1 MLNAPAK
8 IIFLALFF
16 AKISNAQLVPIDE
29 EELSGMAGQAFI
41 TMDQSN
47 NNGLDFTKVTLG
59 LDVETSLNSDL
70 LDIGNYNNGSDIKI
84 ADFGLGSIDSAGNIM
99 PFKVRNPFIELAY
112 DNSSGTGPQN
122 LVGIRLGFGGA
133 QGVLSAGI
141 ASLSGS
147 VDVKVEG
154 PAAPIRD
161 VSSAA
166 WWALSDNSLLTT
178 DAVLIQGHDSN
189 AADYGEPLDY
199 RATYM
204 GIPNGANINCI
215 ANCGLLGG
223 IVGILDVNQC
233 DLLGIGTCYALK
245 DFEALNIGDETTNTY
260 AEGLFISFQSQNVGW
275 VDGSTT
281 KTAGVGAFM
290 NIPEGG
296 IQVDFEEALGGIDR
310 VRTRYVDP
318 YFD

>member
-1 MLNAPAK
+1 MLNTLFRILFCAL
-8 IIFLALFF
+8 IFVQ
-16 AKISNAQLVPIDE
+16 ISNAQLVPIAE
-29 EELSGMAGQAFI
+29 QELSDMTGQAFI
-41 TMDQSN
+41 AMDQSS

-59 LDVETSLNSDL
+59 LDVATSVNADL

-84 ADFGLGSIDSAGNIM
+84 ADFGLGWVNSTGDIM
-99 PFKVRNPFIELAY
+99 PFKIRDPFIELAY

-133 QGVLSAGI
+133 QGVLSADI

-147 VDVKVEG
+147 VDVKVQG

-161 VSSAA
+161 ISFAA
-166 WWALSDNSLLTT
+166 WLALSDNSLLTT
-178 DAVLIQGHDSN
+178 DAVLIQGDPGVAN
-189 AADYGEPLDY
+189 YGTPLNY
-199 RATYM
+199 RANYI

-223 IVGILDVNQC
+223 VVGILDVGGCN
-233 DLLGIGTCYALK
+233 LLGIGTCYELK
-245 DFEALNIGDETTNTY
+245 DFNALNIGDEATNTY
-260 AEGLFISFQSQNVGW
+260 AEGLFISFQSQDVGW

-281 KTAGVGAFM
+281 TTAGVGAFM

-296 IQVDFEEALGGIDR
+296 IQVTFDEAINGIDR

-318 YFD
+318 YF